1 MKIVTS
7 MAEAMALGNDLKL
20 YVDAP
25 DSIRVYFPGEIP
37 EPVVDANPVPQE
49 VTVLQAMKALDA
61 AGMSAAYEAW
71 ANAPERT
78 FLERAFINRATHWL
92 RSDPVLLS
100 GAGAIGIS
108 EAQLDDLFRLAATL

>member
-1 MKIVTS
+1 MKTATS
-7 MAEAMALGNDLKL
+7 IEQAQSFGPGDIYK
-20 YVDAP
+20 
-25 DSIRVYFPGEIP
+25 DSDTDYRWYAPGEIVRP
-37 EPVVDANPVPQE
+37 EPEANPVPQE
-49 VTVLQAMKALDA
+49 VTALQAMKALDA

-100 GAGAIGIS
+100 GAAAIGIS
-108 EAQLDDLFRLAATL
+108 AAQLDDLFRLAATL